1 MIQYIHTKKKKWKKS
16 SLIITTPLL
25 KMYTQREQC
34 GGGKKGGHF
43 IRPSTESIGEEQ
55 QQKNDDKKCLKSP
68 KWWLRSFQAAANRP
82 NSVPLRGRA
91 VLPSLLSL
99 VLSVCPPSPAHCL
112 EPDRKPGRPGPESER
127 RLFLLLCFLF
137 RPAAILHAP
146 GGPVLIRVPACSRA
160 VPEVCVAIEVPRGK
174 RRRGGEGGS
183 HIEGG

>member
-1 MIQYIHTKKKKWKKS
+1 MW
-16 SLIITTPLL
+16 
-25 KMYTQREQC
+25 R
-34 GGGKKGGHF
+34 GKKGVVSF
-43 IRPSTESIGEEQ
+43 RPSTESIGEEQ

-160 VPEVCVAIEVPRGK
+160 VPEVCVAIEFPRGK

-183 HIEGG
+183 HIEGGVEGRGCVCVCVCEEGRWSNPR